1 MPSNQPTWED
11 IQRSRAASAAATAL
25 EKDRAYMEEMTSPQ
39 GTRPP
44 TWEDIQRSVQMYRGD
59 MPRENY
65 APPFGQG
72 VPYNSHRRR
81 KEDILSGASGGFNSL
96 RGGMGPTQIPTG
108 TRADYHYPNVNN
120 APTLDPRGVLGPNYQ
135 ERPPTRMHPGEGQAA
150 QWERFR
156 RLMER

>member
-11 IQRSRAASAAATAL
+11 VQRSRVASAAATAL
-25 EKDRAYMEEMTSPQ
+25 EKDRAYMEEMTSPS

-44 TWEDIQRSVQMYRGD
+44 TWEDVLRSGQMYSGD

-72 VPYNSHRRR
+72 IPYNSPRRR
-81 KEDILSGASGGFNSL
+81 KEDILSGARGGFNSL
-96 RGGMGPTQIPTG
+96 RGGTGPTQIPAG
-108 TRADYHYPNVNN
+108 TRYPNTSNQ
-120 APTLDPRGVLGPNYQ
+120 PTLDPRGVLGPNYQ
-135 ERPPTRMHPGEGQAA
+135 ERAPMRMQPREGNAA

-156 RLMER
+156 SLMER